1 MNPNQKIITIGSI
14 SIAIGIISLML
25 QIGNI
30 ISIWASHSIQTGSQN
45 NTGICNQRIITYE
58 NSTWVNH
65 TYVNINNTNV
75 VAGEDKT
82 SVTLAGNSSLC
93 SISGWAIYTKDNSI
107 RIGSKGDVF
116 VIREPFIS
124 CSHLECSNLFSDPRR
139 SIK

>member
-25 QIGNI
+25 QIGSI

-75 VAGEDKT
+75 VAGEDK
-82 SVTLAGNSSLC
+82 NQ
-93 SISGWAIYTKDNSI
+93 
-107 RIGSKGDVF
+107 
-116 VIREPFIS
+116 
-124 CSHLECSNLFSDPRR
+124 
-139 SIK
+139 